1 MIDWLIL
8 IVAGL
13 FEVVFVTTMKLS
25 NGFKVKR
32 YTALTIVSGALSF
45 YLLSLALTTIEL
57 GTGYAVWT
65 GIGAAGS
72 VLVGMLF
79 FNESRQPAK
88 LFFLSCIIAGV
99 VGLKIFGG

>member
-1 MIDWLIL
+1 MDWLIL

>member
-1 MIDWLIL
+1 MMAWLIL
-8 IVAGL
+8 IAAGL
-13 FEVVFVTTMKLS
+13 FEVAFVTTMKLS
-25 NGFKVKR
+25 DGFKVKR
-32 YTALTIVSGALSF
+32 YTGLTILTGALSF
-45 YLLSLALTTIEL
+45 YLLSLALTTIAL

-79 FNESRQPAK
+79 FNENRQPAK

-99 VGLKIFGG
+99 AGLKIFGG

>member
-1 MIDWLIL
+1 MAWLIL
-8 IVAGL
+8 IVAGI

-25 NGFKVKR
+25 EGFKIKR
-32 YTALTIVSGALSF
+32 YTVLTVVSGALSF
-45 YLLSLALTTIEL
+45 YLLSLALTTIAL

-72 VLVGMLF
+72 VLVGMIF
-79 FNESRQPAK
+79 FNESKQLAK

>member
-1 MIDWLIL
+1 MAWLIL

-25 NGFKVKR
+25 EGFKIKR
-32 YTALTIVSGALSF
+32 YTILTIVSGALSF
-45 YLLSLALTTIEL
+45 YLLSLALTTIAL

-65 GIGAAGS
+65 GVGAAGS
-72 VLVGMLF
+72 VLVGMIF
-79 FNESRQPAK
+79 FNESRQLAK

-99 VGLKIFGG
+99 AGLKIFGG